1 MHEVLRVYN
10 RHSDINMATSGI
22 MGLVVTAEHLRHCF
36 TMPAQVKGVTGNYSC
51 SVQVQYCNTALLE
64 FN

>member
-1 MHEVLRVYN
+1 MIGIPTRADASYVSEGMTSAVL
-10 RHSDINMATSGI
+10 
-22 MGLVVTAEHLRHCF
+22 GLVVTAEHLRHCF
-36 TMPAQVKGVTGNYSC
+36 TMPAQVKGVTGNYSY